1 MSDFKN
7 IAEPLME
14 RINKLETEK
23 KQYLDTIMSQQET
36 IKQQQE
42 TINNLSKTPQKV
54 DEKIINL
61 FNLSKKYD
69 LISVLKYDDEDG
81 LLIRMSFNNM
91 NPEEFKIVSNGL
103 DIHTQ
108 TNTNIITDE
117 RLNKFRIAANDY
129 YFYMDITKF
138 DTIGRQFLLSINPE
152 FSVKINDTIESY
164 NRMMEKMIGGLPSK
178 ITALDNFICITYSN
192 ELFTAPLNYLT
203 KLFNCSIINKKEL
216 KLSLDDFVKV
226 FVPKIGFKPV

>member
-54 DEKIINL
+54 DEKNINL
-61 FNLSKKYD
+61 VQLSKNYD
-69 LISVLKYDDEDG
+69 EIAVLKYEYENS
-81 LLIRMSFNNM
+81 LLIRISFNNI

-108 TNTNIITDE
+108 ANTNMITDE
-117 RLNKFRIAANDY
+117 RLNKFRNVENDY
-129 YFYMDITKF
+129 CFYMDITKF

-152 FSVKINDTIESY
+152 FSIKINDAIGNY
-164 NRMMEKMIGGLPSK
+164 NHTMEKMIGDLPSK
-178 ITALDNFICITYSN
+178 ITALDNFICITYSD
-192 ELFTAPLNYLT
+192 ELFDAPLNYLT
-203 KLFNCSIINKKEL
+203 KLFNCSITNKKEL